1 MKHTKK
7 LSLMFFIALLILATI
22 SCSAPQKRASI
33 KSNDGI
39 HYEIHFRR
47 DEIESYGA
55 PHIHKGDDRAPA
67 VEKLMQANPAMYPKE
82 CTNGVVFVKSGDSE
96 NGWAWARIRCK

>member
-1 MKHTKK
+1 MKNTKK
-7 LSLMFFIALLILATI
+7 LSLIFFIALLILATT
-22 SCSAPQKRASI
+22 SCNTPQKRAST

-39 HYEIHFRR
+39 HYEIDFRR

-55 PHIHKGDDRAPA
+55 LHIHKGDDRASA
-67 VEKLMQANPAMYPKE
+67 LEKLMQANPTMYPKE
-82 CTNGVVFVKSGDSE
+82 CANGVVFVKSGDLE